1 MRGVQLE
8 DGAFLPLSGLFV
20 ALGKASAADL
30 ARAAGIL
37 TGEQGIVV
45 NAQMQTSIEGIF
57 AAGDCVGG
65 LLQISKAV
73 GEGAVAGMS
82 MISHLRK
89 IGALKK

>member
-1 MRGVQLE
+1 M
-8 DGAFLPLSGLFV
+8 
-20 ALGKASAADL
+20 
-30 ARAAGIL
+30 